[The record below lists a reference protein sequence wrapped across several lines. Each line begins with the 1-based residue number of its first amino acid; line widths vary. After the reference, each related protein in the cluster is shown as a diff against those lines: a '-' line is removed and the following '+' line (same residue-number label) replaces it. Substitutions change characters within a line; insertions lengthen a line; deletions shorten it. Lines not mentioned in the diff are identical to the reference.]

1 MPSALV
7 RWSMARIVVIGAGVI
22 GLTTAL
28 ALEQDGHEVVILAKD
43 PGDSIVSFVAGAV
56 WYPFKVGPVDK
67 VPAWAAATRTW
78 MLELARTTPEAGID
92 LLTRFELANDDARP
106 WWASATPDL
115 ELVRELHGQPLP
127 KGATHAWK
135 FAAPRAEPRLFMA
148 WLAGRLRARVRV
160 QTVSSLRET
169 LAAEHADALVNC
181 TGLAARALT
190 DDREL
195 VGVYGQVVIT
205 EPGSLALNECLG
217 DERDE
222 REMFYTIPRRS
233 EVVLGG
239 CAEPSPDDR
248 PTVTTPEMTQTI
260 LRRAAQLGLQPGRV
274 IRERA
279 GLRPFRPSV
288 RLEHDREE
296 PRIVHNYGHGG
307 AGYTLCWGC
316 AQEVVRLLKLA
327 R

>member
-1 MPSALV
+1 
-7 RWSMARIVVIGAGVI
+7 MARVVVVGAGVI

-28 ALEQDGHEVVILAKD
+28 VLEREGHEVVILAKD
-43 PGDSIVSFVAGAV
+43 PSESIVSFAAGAV
-56 WYPFKVGPVDK
+56 WYPFKVGPVEK
-67 VPAWAAATRTW
+67 VPSWAAATRAW
-78 MLELARTTPEAGID
+78 MLDLARTTPDAGID
-92 LLTRFELANDDARP
+92 VLTRIELADNDARP

-115 ELVRELHGQPLP
+115 ELVRDLHGGPLP

-148 WLAGRLRARVRV
+148 WLAASLRTRIRV
-160 QTVSSLRET
+160 QTVSSLIDILTDER
-169 LAAEHADALVNC
+169 ADAVVNC

-190 DDREL
+190 GDRDL

-205 EPGSLALNECLG
+205 EPGRLNLHECLG

-248 PTVTTPEMTQTI
+248 PTITTPRMTQII
-260 LRRAAQLGLQPGRV
+260 LDRAKQLGLHPGRV

-288 RLEHDREE
+288 RLERDASD

-316 AQEVVRLLKLA
+316 AREAAQLVGHN
-327 R
+327 

>member
-1 MPSALV
+1 
-7 RWSMARIVVIGAGVI
+7 MARIVVIGAGVI
-22 GLTTAL
+22 GLSTAL
-28 ALEQDGHEVVILAKD
+28 ALEREGHEVVILARD
-43 PGDSIVSFVAGAV
+43 AGDSIVSFVAGAV

-78 MLELARTTPEAGID
+78 MLELARTTPEAGVD
-92 LLTRFELANDDARP
+92 VLTRFELANDDTRP
-106 WWASATPDL
+106 WWANATPDL
-115 ELVRELHGQPLP
+115 ELVRDLHGAPLP
-127 KGATHAWK
+127 KGATIAWK

-148 WLAGRLRARVRV
+148 WLAASLRTRVRV
-160 QTVSSLRET
+160 KTVSSLRDT
-169 LAAEHADALVNC
+169 LAAENADALVNC
-181 TGLAARALT
+181 TGLAARGLT
-190 DDREL
+190 GDRDL
-195 VGVYGQVVIT
+195 VGVYGQIVIT
-205 EPGSLALNECLG
+205 EPGELDLRECLG

-222 REMFYTIPRRS
+222 REMFYTIPRRH

-248 PTVTTPEMTQTI
+248 PTVTTPQMTRTI
-260 LRRAAQLGLQPGRV
+260 LNRAEQLGLHPGRV
-274 IRERA
+274 MRERA

-288 RLEHDREE
+288 RLERDGDE

-316 AQEVVRLLKLA
+316 AQEVVRLLALP